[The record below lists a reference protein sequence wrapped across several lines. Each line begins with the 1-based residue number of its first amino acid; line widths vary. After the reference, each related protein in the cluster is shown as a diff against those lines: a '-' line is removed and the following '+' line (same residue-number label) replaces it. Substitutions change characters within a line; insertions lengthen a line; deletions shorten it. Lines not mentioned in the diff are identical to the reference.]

1 MTEIYNPSVMIR
13 YDLSPKERGELETE
27 LAGLAVEQY
36 GPDGPGLYGLW
47 VPYDSPYANISRTSE
62 KEHFPEA
69 NEVDLSVEQNS
80 EFYLVIDT
88 RAGKHRA
95 VHSATITGV
104 TDVKRENELPTDMVV
119 IDDLVEMGNF
129 SHKEFYQYYQD
140 IGVDVTKCIAVE
152 TNLRIGEKV
161 PSQSGV

>member
-119 IDDLVEMGNF
+119 IDDLV
-129 SHKEFYQYYQD
+129 
-140 IGVDVTKCIAVE
+140 
-152 TNLRIGEKV
+152 
-161 PSQSGV
+161 